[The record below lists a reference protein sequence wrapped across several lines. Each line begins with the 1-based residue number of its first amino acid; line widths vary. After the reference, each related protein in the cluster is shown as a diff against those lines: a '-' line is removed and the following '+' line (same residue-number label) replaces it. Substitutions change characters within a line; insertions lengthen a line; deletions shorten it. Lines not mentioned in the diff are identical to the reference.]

1 MPSAAAHG
9 YDSLMTTSNRTQ
21 IRSLIAAGALLLA
34 SQYSR
39 AASYYVAVNWNNANP
54 GTSASP
60 FLTIQRG
67 VDAAAAGD
75 TIIVKDGRLAS

>member
-39 AASYYVAVNWNNANP
+39 AASYYVAVNGNNANP
-54 GTSASP
+54 GT
-60 FLTIQRG
+60 T
-67 VDAAAAGD
+67 
-75 TIIVKDGRLAS
+75 